1 MRKMIQKKGSPL
13 LASSLAAFCL
23 AALAASASAGQG
35 EKDAA
40 AVVEKVQAYYE
51 DIEGYR
57 ASFVQTTAHRLF
69 PGRLERAYGKVM
81 FKEGGLMRWEYER
94 PQHKLFI
101 YDGETLWVYEPEVPQ
116 IFTGSADKQ
125 RLEKGLAFLTGEGR
139 ILDEYEATRLDA
151 EKFGFSE
158 GIVLKLRPR
167 DQRSPFRHVELY
179 IDPDEHR
186 VVRSV
191 VVDHD
196 GNRNRLDFSD
206 VQKNPGLAAGLFR
219 FEPPPGVPV
228 IRAQR

>member
-1 MRKMIQKKGSPL
+1 MIQKKGSPL
-13 LASSLAAFCL
+13 FASSLAAFCL
-23 AALAASASAGQG
+23 AALAVSASAGQG

-158 GIVLKLRPR
+158 GIVLELRPR

>member
-1 MRKMIQKKGSPL
+1 MKKSGPL
-13 LASSLAAFCL
+13 LASFLAAVSLAAF
-23 AALAASASAGQG
+23 AASASAGRG
-35 EKDAA
+35 DEDAA
-40 AVVEKVQAYYE
+40 AIVEKVQAYYK
-51 DIEGYR
+51 DIDGYR

-81 FKEGGLMRWEYER
+81 FAEGGLMRWEYER

-139 ILDEYEATRLDA
+139 ILDEYEASKLNS

-158 GIVLKLRPR
+158 GIVLELRPR
-167 DQRSPFRHVELY
+167 DQHSPFRHVELY
-179 IDPDEHR
+179 VDPDEHR

-206 VQKNPGLAAGLFR
+206 VEKNPDLATGLFR